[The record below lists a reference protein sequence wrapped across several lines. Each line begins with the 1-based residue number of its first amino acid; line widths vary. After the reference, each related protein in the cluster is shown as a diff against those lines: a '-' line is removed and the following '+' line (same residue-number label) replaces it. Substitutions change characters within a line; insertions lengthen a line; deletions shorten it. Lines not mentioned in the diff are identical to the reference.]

1 MKPART
7 NASVENPGHNGE
19 ERPRLGG
26 YIWAI
31 LVAAFAHAGLIAF
44 AVFIAPG
51 WLRSEDQTPPS
62 YTVKIVDTLPAGDL
76 GTHLPRLDAPKP
88 HERERAEEVKPEEPT
103 PPPPKIA
110 PPDNDKEAIALN
122 TRRLE
127 SPTPT
132 PTPEPTPEPERAKP
146 TPRPTN
152 TPRKHRATPKPTP
165 TPSAKAREKAR
176 EKQKQEERLAKEN
189 ADREVKERLAKLKE
203 QLLAQHLKQQTRK
216 SEEVADLGVKPLKPG
231 LSGGGPVAAGTAS
244 EGTGYGVGAG
254 TGSAGIQQD
263 LDFLL
268 YYRTVQEKIKKA
280 WSFTGG
286 SNDLTATVDFSIA
299 NDGTLTSVKIATS
312 SNDPT
317 FDESVL
323 RAIRAAAPF
332 PPPPAKYRS
341 EFNQGIEALFKLGE
355 LKAQS

>member
-1 MKPART
+1 
-7 NASVENPGHNGE
+7 VENPGHNGE
-19 ERPRLGG
+19 ERPRVGG

-44 AVFIAPG
+44 VVFIAPG
-51 WLRSEDQTPPS
+51 WLRSDDQPPAS

-76 GTHLPRLDAPKP
+76 GTHLPRLAPPKP
-88 HERERAEEVKPEEPT
+88 HESNSAEATKPLEPK
-103 PPPPKIA
+103 PAPPKIA

-132 PTPEPTPEPERAKP
+132 PTPQPTPEPRREKP
-146 TPRPTN
+146 TATPQPTH
-152 TPRKHRATPKPTP
+152 TPRKHRPTPKPTP
-165 TPSAKAREKAR
+165 TPTRKEREKAR
-176 EKQKQEERLAKEN
+176 EKHAEEMRIAKEKSDREIQQRLAQ
-189 ADREVKERLAKLKE
+189 LKE
-203 QLLAQHLKQQTRK
+203 HLLAQHLKQQARK
-216 SEEVADLGVKPLKPG
+216 SEEVADLSVKPLKPG
-231 LSGGGPVAAGTAS
+231 PSGGGPVAAGAAS
-244 EGTGYGVGAG
+244 AGSGYGVGAG

-286 SNDLTATVDFSIA
+286 SGDLTATVDFSIA
-299 NDGTLTSVKIATS
+299 NDGTLTSVKIAKG
-312 SNDPT
+312 SNDT
-317 FDESVL
+317 SFDDSVI

-332 PPPPAKYRS
+332 PPPPQKYRS

>member
-1 MKPART
+1 
-7 NASVENPGHNGE
+7 VENPGHNGE

-88 HERERAEEVKPEEPT
+88 HEQKRAEEPPPEESK
-103 PPPPKIA
+103 PPPPKIT

-146 TPRPTN
+146 TA
-152 TPRKHRATPKPTP
+152 TPRKHHPTPKPTP
-165 TPSAKAREKAR
+165 TPSPKAKEKAR
-176 EKQKQEERLAKEN
+176 EKQKQEERLAKEKS
-189 ADREVKERLAKLKE
+189 DREIKDRLEKLKE
-203 QLLAQHLKQQTRK
+203 QLLAQHLKQQARK
-216 SEEVADLGVKPLKPG
+216 SEEVADLDVKPLKPG
-231 LSGGGPVAAGTAS
+231 SAGGGPVAAASAS
-244 EGTGYGVGAG
+244 EGSGYGVGAG

-286 SNDLTATVDFSIA
+286 SGDLTATVDFSIA
-299 NDGTLTSVKIATS
+299 NDGTLTSVKIAQS
-312 SNDPT
+312 SNDSS
-317 FDESVL
+317 FDDSVL
-323 RAIRAAAPF
+323 RAIRRAAPF
-332 PPPPAKYRS
+332 PPPPEKYRS

>member
-1 MKPART
+1 M
-7 NASVENPGHNGE
+7 
-19 ERPRLGG
+19 
-26 YIWAI
+26 
-31 LVAAFAHAGLIAF
+31 IAF

-88 HERERAEEVKPEEPT
+88 HERKRAEEPAPEAPK
-103 PPPPKIA
+103 PPPPKIT

-122 TRRLE
+122 TTRRE

-132 PTPEPTPEPERAKP
+132 PTPEPTPEPEREKP
-146 TPRPTN
+146 TATPRPTH
-152 TPRKHRATPKPTP
+152 TPRKHRPTPTP

-176 EKQKQEERLAKEN
+176 EKQKQQERLAREK
-189 ADREVKERLAKLKE
+189 ADREIKERLQKLKE
-203 QLLAQHLKQQTRK
+203 QLLAQHLKQQARK
-216 SEEVADLGVKPLKPG
+216 SEEVADLGVKPLKPA
-231 LSGGGPVAAGTAS
+231 SAGGGPVAAGTAS
-244 EGTGYGVGAG
+244 EGAGYGVGAG

-299 NDGTLTSVKIATS
+299 ADGTLTSVKIATG
-312 SNDPT
+312 SNDPS
-317 FDESVL
+317 FDDSVL
-323 RAIRAAAPF
+323 RAIRRAAPF
-332 PPPPAKYRS
+332 PPPPEKYRS

>member
-1 MKPART
+1 
-7 NASVENPGHNGE
+7 VENPDHNGE

-31 LVAAFAHAGLIAF
+31 LLAAFAHAGLIAF

-51 WLRSEDQTPPS
+51 WLRSEDHTPPS

-76 GTHLPRLDAPKP
+76 GTHLPRLAPP
-88 HERERAEEVKPEEPT
+88 NSHEQKRTEQPIAEKVE
-103 PPPPKIA
+103 PPPKIT
-110 PPDNDKEAIALN
+110 PPDSDKEAIALN

-132 PTPEPTPEPERAKP
+132 PTPEPTPQPAREKPTPTPHPTHTPRKHRP
-146 TPRPTN
+146 TPRPT
-152 TPRKHRATPKPTP
+152 PTP
-165 TPSAKAREKAR
+165 TPKKGEKAR
-176 EKQKQEERLAKEN
+176 EKSKEETRTAREETN
-189 ADREVKERLAKLKE
+189 REVQERLAKLKE
-203 QLLAQHLKQQTRK
+203 QLLAQHLKRQARK
-216 SEEVADLGVKPLKPG
+216 SEEVADLNVKPLKPA
-231 LSGGGPVAAGTAS
+231 SAGGGPVAAGTAS
-244 EGTGYGVGAG
+244 EGAGYGVGAG

-286 SNDLTATVDFSIA
+286 SGDLTATVDFSIGA
-299 NDGTLTSVKIATS
+299 DGTLTSVKIATG
-312 SNDPT
+312 SNDPS
-317 FDESVL
+317 FDDSVI
-323 RAIRAAAPF
+323 RAIRRAAPF
-332 PPPPAKYRS
+332 PPPPEKYRS

>member
-1 MKPART
+1 
-7 NASVENPGHNGE
+7 
-19 ERPRLGG
+19 
-26 YIWAI
+26 
-31 LVAAFAHAGLIAF
+31 
-44 AVFIAPG
+44 
-51 WLRSEDQTPPS
+51 
-62 YTVKIVDTLPAGDL
+62 VKIVDTLPAGDL

-88 HERERAEEVKPEEPT
+88 REHKRAEEAAPEESK
-103 PPPPKIA
+103 PPPPKIT

-122 TRRLE
+122 TKGLE

-132 PTPEPTPEPERAKP
+132 PTPEPTPEPRREKP
-146 TPRPTN
+146 TATPHPTR
-152 TPRKHRATPKPTP
+152 TARKHRPTPTP

-176 EKQKQEERLAKEN
+176 EKQKQEERLAREE
-189 ADREVKERLAKLKE
+189 ADREVRDRLAKLKE
-203 QLLAQHLKQQTRK
+203 KLLAQHLKQQARK
-216 SEEVADLGVKPLKPG
+216 PEEVADLGVKPLKPG
-231 LSGGGPVAAGTAS
+231 TEGGGPVAAAVAS
-244 EGTGYGVGAG
+244 EGAGYGVGAG

-299 NDGTLTSVKIATS
+299 ADGTLTSVKIATS
-312 SNDPT
+312 SNDPS
-317 FDESVL
+317 FDDSVL
-323 RAIRAAAPF
+323 RAIRRAAPF
-332 PPPPAKYRS
+332 PPPPEKYRS

>member
-1 MKPART
+1 
-7 NASVENPGHNGE
+7 VENPGHNGE
-19 ERPRLGG
+19 ERPRVGG

-44 AVFIAPG
+44 VVFIAPG
-51 WLRSEDQTPPS
+51 WLRSDDQPPAS

-76 GTHLPRLDAPKP
+76 GTHLPRLAPPKP
-88 HERERAEEVKPEEPT
+88 HESNSAEATKPLEPK
-103 PPPPKIA
+103 PAPPKIA

-132 PTPEPTPEPERAKP
+132 PT
-146 TPRPTN
+146 
-152 TPRKHRATPKPTP
+152 RKE
-165 TPSAKAREKAR
+165 REKAR
-176 EKQKQEERLAKEN
+176 EKHAEEMRIAKEKSDREIQQRLAQ
-189 ADREVKERLAKLKE
+189 LKE
-203 QLLAQHLKQQTRK
+203 HLLAQHLKQQARK
-216 SEEVADLGVKPLKPG
+216 SEEVADLSVKPLKPG
-231 LSGGGPVAAGTAS
+231 PSGGGPVAAGAAS
-244 EGTGYGVGAG
+244 AGSGYGVGAG

-286 SNDLTATVDFSIA
+286 SGDLTATVDFSIA
-299 NDGTLTSVKIATS
+299 NDGTLTSVKIAKG
-312 SNDPT
+312 SNDT
-317 FDESVL
+317 SFDDSVI

-332 PPPPAKYRS
+332 PPPPQKYRS

>member
-1 MKPART
+1 
-7 NASVENPGHNGE
+7 VENPGHNGE

-51 WLRSEDQTPPS
+51 WLRSEDRTPPS

-88 HERERAEEVKPEEPT
+88 HERKRAEEPKPEEPK
-103 PPPPKIA
+103 PPPKIT

-122 TRRLE
+122 TKRLE

-132 PTPEPTPEPERAKP
+132 PTPEPTPEPEREKP
-146 TPRPTN
+146 TATPHPTH
-152 TPRKHRATPKPTP
+152 TARKHRPTP
-165 TPSAKAREKAR
+165 TPTSSAKAREKAR
-176 EKQKQEERLAKEN
+176 EKQKQEERLAREK
-189 ADREVKERLAKLKE
+189 ADREIKERLQKLKE
-203 QLLAQHLKQQTRK
+203 QMLAQHLKQQARK
-216 SEEVADLGVKPLKPG
+216 SEEVADLGVKPLKG
-231 LSGGGPVAAGTAS
+231 ASAGGGPVAAGAAS
-244 EGTGYGVGAG
+244 EGAGYGVGAG

-299 NDGTLTSVKIATS
+299 ADGTLTSVKIATG
-312 SNDPT
+312 SNDSS
-317 FDESVL
+317 FDDSVI
-323 RAIRAAAPF
+323 RAIRRAAPF
-332 PPPPAKYRS
+332 PPPPEKYRS

>member
-1 MKPART
+1 
-7 NASVENPGHNGE
+7 VENPGHNGE

-51 WLRSEDQTPPS
+51 WLRSEDRTPPS

-88 HERERAEEVKPEEPT
+88 RERKRAEKPLPEEPK
-103 PPPPKIA
+103 PPPKIT

-122 TRRLE
+122 SMRLE

-132 PTPEPTPEPERAKP
+132 PTPEPTPQPEREKP
-146 TPRPTN
+146 TP
-152 TPRKHRATPKPTP
+152 TPHPSHTARKHRPTPKPTP
-165 TPSAKAREKAR
+165 TPAPKASKKAREKHA
-176 EKQKQEERLAKEN
+176 EEVRLAKEKS
-189 ADREVKERLAKLKE
+189 DREIQERLKKLKE
-203 QLLAQHLKQQTRK
+203 QMLARHLKQQARK
-216 SEEVADLGVKPLKPG
+216 SEEVADLGAKPLKPA
-231 LSGGGPVAAGTAS
+231 SAGGGPVAAGTAS
-244 EGTGYGVGAG
+244 EGAGYGVGAG

-286 SNDLTATVDFSIA
+286 SNDLTATVDFAIA
-299 NDGTLTSVKIATS
+299 ADGTLTSVKIATS
-312 SNDPT
+312 SADPS
-317 FDESVL
+317 FDDSVI
-323 RAIRAAAPF
+323 RAIRRAAPF
-332 PPPPAKYRS
+332 PPPPEKYRS
-341 EFNQGIEALFKLGE
+341 EFNQGIQALFKLGE
-355 LKAQS
+355 LKEQS